1 MYLKLSVIA
10 ALVSLAAAVPATTT
24 TTTGAAPAPPKPT
37 TSPAAG
43 APALLPL
50 PPFSGTLVG
59 VYPAQDKT
67 APTDTPLAKQWIS
80 ELNLTA
86 IATWPVVPF
95 TAGGDPQNPKAIP
108 EAACDWTE
116 TNCINKDLTT
126 CPLGVWGLTYDDGP
140 TEFSGKLYDFLDTTD
155 QKATLFYIGS
165 NVIQN
170 PQLARRACAAGHH
183 IAVHTWSHNP
193 STSLTNE
200 QFIAEVKYTEMAI
213 KELCGFTPR
222 YFRPPYGDIDDRIRG
237 LLWAMGY
244 TSVIWDY
251 DTNDWQMAPGG
262 SRTMSEVDAA
272 FAQWIAAAPTDKT
285 GHMVL
290 EHELY
295 QNTVDA
301 AIANL
306 PKVQATWK
314 TMPVSACMNDP
325 HPYHET
331 NITLAT
337 MDGKAKTGVEGASTT
352 VSPSVSGGTAAN
364 PTGSAGS
371 STASGSASHSASDAS
386 SSVVL
391 SSMTALAAAAVAFT
405 QMLL

>member
-1 MYLKLSVIA
+1 MYLKLSLIA
-10 ALVSLAAAVPATTT
+10 ALVALTTAEPGTTATITA
-24 TTTGAAPAPPKPT
+24 GAAPSSTPG
-37 TSPAAG
+37 AG
-43 APALLPL
+43 ASTATPLLPL
-50 PPFSGTLVG
+50 PPFNGTLVG
-59 VYPAQDKT
+59 VYPTQDNI

-80 ELNLTA
+80 ELNLTSV
-86 IATWPVVPF
+86 ATWPVVPF
-95 TAGGDPQNPKAIP
+95 TASGDPKNPNAIP
-108 EAACDWTE
+108 AASCDWTE

-126 CPLGVWGLTYDDGP
+126 CPQGVWGLTYDDGP
-140 TEFSGKLYDFLDTTD
+140 TTFSGKLYDFLDTTE

-165 NVIQN
+165 NVVQN
-170 PQLARRACAAGHH
+170 PELARRACAAGHQ

-222 YFRPPYGDIDDRIRG
+222 YFRVSLFPSTRG
-237 LLWAMGY
+237 LSGILHLVAI
-244 TSVIWDY
+244 SIS
-251 DTNDWQMAPGG
+251 P
-262 SRTMSEVDAA
+262 RT
-272 FAQWIAAAPTDKT
+272 
-285 GHMVL
+285 VL

-325 HPYHET
+325 HPYAEK

-337 MDGKAKTGVEGASTT
+337 MDGTAKTGVVDEGTTNSTT
-352 VSPSVSGGTAAN
+352 STVSVSVHSSA
-364 PTGSAGS
+364 TG
-371 STASGSASHSASDAS
+371 STASASGTASHSKAGSNAAS
-386 SSVVL
+386 
-391 SSMTALAAAAVAFT
+391 ALASAAEKTVIAVIATAAVALS
-405 QMLL
+405 QMIV

>member
-1 MYLKLSVIA
+1 MYLKLSIIA
-10 ALVSLAAAVPATTT
+10 ALVTMATAVPATTT
-24 TTTGAAPAPPKPT
+24 PSPVAPISNPATAPPT
-37 TSPAAG
+37 ASP
-43 APALLPL
+43 LLPL

-59 VYPAQDKT
+59 AYPPQDKT
-67 APTDTPLAKQWIS
+67 APTDTPLVKQWIA

-86 IATWPVVPF
+86 VPTWPVVPF
-95 TAGGDPQNPKAIP
+95 TASGDPKNPSAIP
-108 EAACDWTE
+108 AGSCDWTE
-116 TNCINKDLTT
+116 TNCINKDLVT

-170 PQLARRACAAGHH
+170 PALARRACAAGHQ
-183 IAVHTWSHNP
+183 IAIHTWSHNP

-251 DTNDWQMAPGG
+251 DTDDWMMAPGG
-262 SRTMSEVDAA
+262 TRTLSQVDAD
-272 FAQWIAAAPTDKT
+272 FAKWIAAAPTDKT
-285 GHMVL
+285 GHITL

-295 QNTVDA
+295 ANTVDA

-306 PKVQATWK
+306 PKIQTTWK
-314 TMPVSACMNDP
+314 AMPVSACMNDS
-325 HPYHET
+325 HPYQEK

-337 MDGKAKTGVEGASTT
+337 MNGAKTGVTDGNNATTTTTAGGSKPSTT
-352 VSPSVSGGTAAN
+352 TVNASAISAHSV
-364 PTGSAGS
+364 AGS
-371 STASGSASHSASDAS
+371 DANANTVVS
-386 SSVVL
+386 SSVTFIAA
-391 SSMTALAAAAVAFT
+391 SAALAFS
-405 QMLL
+405 QLFL